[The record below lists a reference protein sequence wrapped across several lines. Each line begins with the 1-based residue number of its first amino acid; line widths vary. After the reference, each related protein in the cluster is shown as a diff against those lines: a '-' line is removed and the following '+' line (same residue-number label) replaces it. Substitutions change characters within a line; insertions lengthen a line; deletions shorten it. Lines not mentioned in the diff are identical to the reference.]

1 MNGVHEREHEHA
13 NIYMNVVR
21 DHERENAN
29 IYMNAVRDHEREN
42 ANIYMIAVHSCMNA
56 VNSCM
61 KPKLDSSD
69 HVIYLK
75 FS

>member
-21 DHERENAN
+21 GHERENAN
-29 IYMNAVRDHEREN
+29 IYMN
-42 ANIYMIAVHSCMNA
+42 AVHSCMNA

>member
-29 IYMNAVRDHEREN
+29 IYMNAV
-42 ANIYMIAVHSCMNA
+42 HSCMNA